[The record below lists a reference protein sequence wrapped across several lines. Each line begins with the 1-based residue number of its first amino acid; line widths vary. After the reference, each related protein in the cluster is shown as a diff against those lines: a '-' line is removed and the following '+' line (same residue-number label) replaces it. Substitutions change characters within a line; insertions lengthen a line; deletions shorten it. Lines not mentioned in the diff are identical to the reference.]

1 MPDLRWIK
9 ALSQQVCKLVWWR
22 QGFNKHLGASHRR
35 SEAILYVLMKTQI
48 EEEVCISNCSRLVA
62 EPGGE
67 WGKSNFLSILFFFSS
82 SNYFSNVLEPV
93 LIYECF
99 SEAAYSS
106 VQVIVALVLSMK
118 VDKNIGNDIWEQ
130 ADVHL
135 GPGFSRWKCSRRCY
149 LGRTKSG
156 HLRNGKHRAVGKQ
169 EKLKKN

>member
-67 WGKSNFLSILFFFSS
+67 WGKSNFLSIFFFFSS

-130 ADVHL
+130 QMSTLVQGSVAESAAGGAIWGEQSLATWGMESTELL
-135 GPGFSRWKCSRRCY
+135 GSR
-149 LGRTKSG
+149 
-156 HLRNGKHRAVGKQ
+156 
-169 EKLKKN
+169 KN